1 MGGREGRI
9 KQGDRKRM
17 LLQTPTERERE
28 EGRMNKKIKSER
40 EVKQEK

>member
-1 MGGREGRI
+1 MWREESNKVIEKGCYYRPP
-9 KQGDRKRM
+9 QR
-17 LLQTPTERERE
+17 ERERE

>member
-17 LLQTPTERERE
+17 LLQTPTERE